1 MRGTEEA
8 LLERGSL
15 WFRTSSVRDPRGH
28 RGDAAGRGRS
38 GSREGIWTGERNWG
52 PISTISSCVIW
63 IFYEENVFTSF
74 RKAGVWQHVR
84 S

>member
-1 MRGTEEA
+1 MRDYIKLKMPVTHPSGEMRFT
-8 LLERGSL
+8 
-15 WFRTSSVRDPRGH
+15 FRKTNVEFRK
-28 RGDAAGRGRS
+28 
-38 GSREGIWTGERNWG
+38 GIWTGERNWG

-63 IFYEENVFTSF
+63 IFYEENVFRSF